1 MATST
6 SGINRKKLL
15 LPTTMSKAGWALVE
29 ARDDVEG
36 VSFVPTVPKAELHK
50 LLEDVAGV
58 ALGVQ
63 PFSDPELDAAPE
75 LEVVSRIGVGYD
87 AVDVPAL
94 TRRKVPLMIGGT
106 ANSVSVAEA
115 GVFLIMSLARRGA
128 AMDRLVK
135 EGRWQDRYK
144 EMPVDLYGK
153 TVLIIG
159 FGKIGT
165 RSAKRFAAME
175 TNVLVY
181 DPYMYSETIRGMG
194 YEPVQDLDAAVA
206 RADFI
211 TIHCPKT
218 PETVGLFNAARLAHM
233 KPTAFIVNTARGGI
247 IDEKALYD
255 VLKANRIAGAAL
267 DVFDQE
273 PTPQD
278 NPLLTLPNFIA
289 APHVAGV
296 TREAVDRMG
305 VAAVQ
310 NISRCSTASRSAT
323 TSSTRKCSTSAGS
336 IRVPL
341 KKRSQIARRLRRA
354 ATEAEKKM
362 WLAPREHRLSAAASD
377 RILCRRFRLSRLQAR
392 D

>member
-6 SGINRKKLL
+6 TGTNRKKLL

-36 VSFVPTVPKAELHK
+36 VSFVPTVSKTELHE
-50 LLEDVAGV
+50 LLKDIAGV

-75 LEVVSRIGVGYD
+75 LQVVSRIGVGYD

-115 GVFLIMSLARRGA
+115 GVFLTMSLARKGA
-128 AMDRLVK
+128 NMDAMVK
-135 EGRWQDRYK
+135 EGRWHDRYK
-144 EMPVDLYGK
+144 DMPVDLYGK

-165 RSAKRFAAME
+165 RSARRFATME

-181 DPYMYSETIRGMG
+181 DPYMYSETIRGNG
-194 YEPVQDLDAAVA
+194 YEPVDDLDAAVA

-218 PETVGLFNAARLAHM
+218 PETIGMFNAARLAKM
-233 KPTAFIVNTARGGI
+233 KRTAFLVNTARGGI
-247 IDEKALYD
+247 VDEPALYD
-255 VLKANRIAGAAL
+255 ALKNKRIAGAAL
-267 DVFDQE
+267 DVFVEE
-273 PTPQD
+273 PTPAD
-278 NPLLTLPNFIA
+278 HPLLTLDNFIA

-296 TREAVDRMG
+296 TREAVDRMAI
-305 VAAVQ
+305 VAVQ
-310 NISRCSTASRSAT
+310 NILSVLDGKPT
-323 TSSTRKCSTSAGS
+323 KDN
-336 IRVPL
+336 VVN
-341 KKRSQIARRLRRA
+341 
-354 ATEAEKKM
+354 
-362 WLAPREHRLSAAASD
+362 REVLG
-377 RILCRRFRLSRLQAR
+377 
-392 D
+392 

>member
-36 VSFVPTVPKAELHK
+36 VSFVPTVPKAELHR

-135 EGRWQDRYK
+135 EGRWHDRYK

-175 TNVLVY
+175 THVLVY

-218 PETVGLFNAARLAHM
+218 PETVGLFDAARLAHM
-233 KPTAFIVNTARGGI
+233 KP
-247 IDEKALYD
+247 
-255 VLKANRIAGAAL
+255 
-267 DVFDQE
+267 
-273 PTPQD
+273 PP
-278 NPLLTLPNFIA
+278 
-289 APHVAGV
+289 
-296 TREAVDRMG
+296 
-305 VAAVQ
+305 
-310 NISRCSTASRSAT
+310 S
-323 TSSTRKCSTSAGS
+323 SST
-336 IRVPL
+336 P
-341 KKRSQIARRLRRA
+341 
-354 ATEAEKKM
+354 
-362 WLAPREHRLSAAASD
+362 HAAASSM
-377 RILCRRFRLSRLQAR
+377 RRRSTMC
-392 D
+392 

>member
-1 MATST
+1 
-6 SGINRKKLL
+6 
-15 LPTTMSKAGWALVE
+15 
-29 ARDDVEG
+29 
-36 VSFVPTVPKAELHK
+36 
-50 LLEDVAGV
+50 
-58 ALGVQ
+58 VQ
-63 PFSDPELDAAPE
+63 PFSDPELDAAPA

-94 TRRKVPLMIGGT
+94 TARKIPLMIGGT

-115 GVFLIMSLARRGA
+115 GVFLIMSLARRGS
-128 AMDRLVK
+128 AMDALVK
-135 EGRWQDRYK
+135 EGRWHDRYK
-144 EMPVDLYGK
+144 EMPVDVYGK

-194 YEPVQDLDAAVA
+194 YEPVGDLDAAVE

-218 PETVGLFNAARLAHM
+218 PETVGLFDAARLGRM
-233 KPTAFIVNTARGGI
+233 KRTAFIVNTARGGI

-255 VLKANRIAGAAL
+255 ALKANRIAGAAL
-267 DVFDQE
+267 DVFVEE

-305 VAAVQ
+305 VAAVE
-310 NISRCSTASRSAT
+310 NILSVLDG
-323 TSSTRKCSTSAGS
+323 K
-336 IRVPL
+336 PN
-341 KKRSQIARRLRRA
+341 
-354 ATEAEKKM
+354 
-362 WLAPREHRLSAAASD
+362 RENVVNREVLD
-377 RILCRRFRLSRLQAR
+377 
-392 D
+392 

>member
-1 MATST
+1 MAQTA
-6 SGINRKKLL
+6 GLNRKKIMVPATL
-15 LPTTMSKAGWALVE
+15 SKSGWALIQS
-29 ARDDVEG
+29 RDDVEG
-36 VSFVPTVPKAELHK
+36 VEFVPALPKAEFHK
-50 LLEDVAGV
+50 VLEEASGIC
-58 ALGVQ
+58 LGVQ

-94 TRRKVPLMIGGT
+94 TRRKIPLMIGGT

-128 AMDRLVK
+128 AMDRLVR
-135 EGRWQDRYK
+135 EGRWHDRYK

-153 TVLIIG
+153 TVLIVG

-165 RSAKRFAAME
+165 RAAKRYAAME
-175 TNVLVY
+175 MHVLVH
-181 DPYMYSETIRGMG
+181 DPYIYSETIRGMG
-194 YEPVQDLDAAVA
+194 YEPVPDLDAGVA

-218 PETVGLFNAARLAHM
+218 PETVGLFDAARLGHM
-233 KPTAFIVNTARGGI
+233 KRTAFIVNTARGGI
-247 IDEKALYD
+247 IDENALYD
-255 VLKANRIAGAAL
+255 TLKANRIAGAAL

-305 VAAVQ
+305 VAAVE
-310 NISRCSTASRSAT
+310 NILSVIDG
-323 TSSTRKCSTSAGS
+323 KP
-336 IRVPL
+336 IRDNVVNKEVL
-341 KKRSQIARRLRRA
+341 
-354 ATEAEKKM
+354 
-362 WLAPREHRLSAAASD
+362 D
-377 RILCRRFRLSRLQAR
+377 
-392 D
+392 

>member
-1 MATST
+1 
-6 SGINRKKLL
+6 
-15 LPTTMSKAGWALVE
+15 
-29 ARDDVEG
+29 
-36 VSFVPTVPKAELHK
+36 
-50 LLEDVAGV
+50 
-58 ALGVQ
+58 
-63 PFSDPELDAAPE
+63 
-75 LEVVSRIGVGYD
+75 
-87 AVDVPAL
+87 
-94 TRRKVPLMIGGT
+94 
-106 ANSVSVAEA
+106 
-115 GVFLIMSLARRGA
+115 MSLARRGT

-135 EGRWQDRYK
+135 EGLWQDRYK

-165 RSAKRFAAME
+165 RAAKRYAAME
-175 TNVLVY
+175 MNVLVY
-181 DPYMYSETIRGMG
+181 DPYTYSATIHGMG

-206 RADFI
+206 QADFI

-247 IDEKALYD
+247 IDEAALYA
-255 VLKANRIAGAAL
+255 VLSQNRIAGAAL

-273 PTPQD
+273 PTPKD

-310 NISRCSTASRSAT
+310 NILSVLDG
-323 TSSTRKCSTSAGS
+323 KP
-336 IRVPL
+336 IRDNVVNKEVL
-341 KKRSQIARRLRRA
+341 
-354 ATEAEKKM
+354 
-362 WLAPREHRLSAAASD
+362 D
-377 RILCRRFRLSRLQAR
+377 
-392 D
+392 

>member
-6 SGINRKKLL
+6 TGFNRKKLL
-15 LPTTMSKAGWALVE
+15 LPTTMSRAGWALVE

-36 VSFVPTVPKAELHK
+36 VSFVPTVPKAELHR
-50 LLEDVAGV
+50 LLEDVSGV

-63 PFSDPELDAAPE
+63 PFSDPELDAAPA

-94 TRRKVPLMIGGT
+94 TRRKIPLMIGGT

-128 AMDRLVK
+128 AMNALVR
-135 EGRWQDRYK
+135 EGRWHDRYK

-153 TVLIIG
+153 TVLIVG

-175 TNVLVY
+175 THVLIY
-181 DPYMYSETIRGMG
+181 DPYIYSETIRGMG

-218 PETVGLFNAARLAHM
+218 PETTGLFDAARLAHM
-233 KPTAFIVNTARGGI
+233 KRTAFIVNTARGGI

-255 VLKANRIAGAAL
+255 ALKANRIAGAAL

-273 PTPQD
+273 PTPQE

-305 VAAVQ
+305 IAAVE
-310 NISRCSTASRSAT
+310 NILSVLDG
-323 TSSTRKCSTSAGS
+323 KP
-336 IRVPL
+336 IRDNVVNKEVL
-341 KKRSQIARRLRRA
+341 
-354 ATEAEKKM
+354 
-362 WLAPREHRLSAAASD
+362 D
-377 RILCRRFRLSRLQAR
+377 
-392 D
+392 

>member
-1 MATST
+1 MNTTDRGTT
-6 SGINRKKLL
+6 SGTNRKKLL
-15 LPTTMSKAGWALVE
+15 LPTTMSRAGWAIVE
-29 ARDDVEG
+29 AREDVEG
-36 VSFVPTVPKAELHK
+36 VPYQYTVSKAELHR

-63 PFSDPELDAAPE
+63 PFSDPELDAAPG

-94 TRRKVPLMIGGT
+94 TRRKIPLMIGGT

-128 AMDRLVK
+128 AMDALVK
-135 EGRWQDRYK
+135 EGRWHDRYK
-144 EMPVDLYGK
+144 EMPADLYGK
-153 TVLIIG
+153 TVLIVG

-194 YEPVQDLDAAVA
+194 YEPVGDLDAAVA

-218 PETVGLFNAARLAHM
+218 PETVGMFDAARLGHM
-233 KPTAFIVNTARGGI
+233 KRTAFIVNTARGGI
-247 IDEKALYD
+247 VDERALYD
-255 VLKANRIAGAAL
+255 ALKANRIAGAAL
-267 DVFDQE
+267 DVFVEE

-305 VAAVQ
+305 AAAVE
-310 NISRCSTASRSAT
+310 NILSVLDG
-323 TSSTRKCSTSAGS
+323 K
-336 IRVPL
+336 PN
-341 KKRSQIARRLRRA
+341 
-354 ATEAEKKM
+354 
-362 WLAPREHRLSAAASD
+362 RENVVNREVLG
-377 RILCRRFRLSRLQAR
+377 
-392 D
+392 